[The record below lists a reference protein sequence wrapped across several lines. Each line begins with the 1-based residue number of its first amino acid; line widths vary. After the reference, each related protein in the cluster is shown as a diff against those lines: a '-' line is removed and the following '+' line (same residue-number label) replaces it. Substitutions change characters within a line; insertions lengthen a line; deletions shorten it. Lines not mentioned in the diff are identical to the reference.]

1 MEKNIINFLKYNYKP
16 LELENVWIF
25 GLMSLLFTF
34 TLNSLWNQRPS
45 ISPIWVFIILCILII
60 GHIASYKKSVL
71 WENLYMGCMMLD
83 ISVVSHS
90 LSLVF
95 LTFNSGISA
104 GDVILYVIAF
114 LLSCLLML
122 KVTIH
127 NVKIDA
133 FNTEF
138 KEKPKMSILA
148 ITAFIVLSPTIFA
161 HLNNE
166 QIYLFTAIL
175 CWMIGFLFSSG
186 LSHLVKMYYIV
197 KYKIDI

>member
-1 MEKNIINFLKYNYKP
+1 MENNIINFLKYNYKP
-16 LELENVWIF
+16 LELETVWIF
-25 GLMSLLFTF
+25 GVMSLLFTF
-34 TLNSLWNQRPS
+34 TLNSLWNQKPS

-60 GHIASYKKSVL
+60 GHVARYKKSVL
-71 WENLYMGCMMLD
+71 WENLYMGCTMLD

-90 LSLVF
+90 LSLIF
-95 LTFNSGISA
+95 LTYNSGISV
-104 GDVILYVIAF
+104 GDVVLYVIAF

-122 KVTIH
+122 KVTIY
-127 NVKIDA
+127 NVKTDA
-133 FNTEF
+133 FNTEV

-148 ITAFIVLSPTIFA
+148 ITASIVLSPTIFA

-186 LSHLVKMYYIV
+186 LSHLVKVYYIV